1 MDIYSQTKIF
11 CIFFL
16 LGLFINLIFDI
27 FRGIRKSFKFTNIV
41 VFLQDIL
48 FLGISGFLFFRTLL
62 VFNNGEIRF
71 FMLIALTL
79 GICIYSL
86 TISRHC
92 VIIVTVIVKV
102 CKNIFI
108 FIFKTI
114 FLPYTV
120 IKKHF
125 YKFKEKN
132 QGKFTKNIEYIK

>member
-1 MDIYSQTKIF
+1 MNISQSKVF

-27 FRGIRKSFKFTNIV
+27 FRGVRKCFKFANIV
-41 VFLQDIL
+41 VFLQDII

-62 VFNNGEIRF
+62 IFNNGEIRF
-71 FMLIALTL
+71 FMLIALVL

-86 TISRHC
+86 TISKQC
-92 VIIVTVIVKV
+92 VIIVSVIVKV
-102 CKNIFI
+102 CKNIVV

-120 IKKHF
+120 IKKQF